1 MKKMGPVGGMLG
13 NAMRAK
19 TERKVRLDNAAGTRK
34 SPTKPKAKPKSK
46 LSPTKPTAKT
56 PRGVQKTKAQGQKE
70 LNALRAKQ
78 RARTQNMKKTQTKR
92 GR

>member
-19 TERKVRLDNAAGTRK
+19 TERKVRLDNAAGKKKT
-34 SPTKPKAKPKSK
+34 PTKPKAKTQSR
-46 LSPTKPTAKT
+46 LSTTKPTATT

-78 RARTQNMKKTQTKR
+78 RQRMQSKKKVQKK